1 MSIQSKLQNIQMS
14 VTKRNSMKKSCWFVS
29 RLAYFYYRNV
39 INFQQ
44 TCQIQSKLQNIQM
57 SVTKRNCLKK
67 SCWFVSRL
75 AYFYYGNVINFQQ
88 TCQIQSKLQNIQI
101 SGTKRKYE
109 RSEQIFKTVTFS
121 WVVYLSHQPF
131 LPLCFRWNCFGWSK
145 WIPCNLPRSESG
157 SSRLQTAGEE
167 E

>member
-1 MSIQSKLQNIQMS
+1 MS
-14 VTKRNSMKKSCWFVS
+14 
-29 RLAYFYYRNV
+29 
-39 INFQQ
+39 
-44 TCQIQSKLQNIQM
+44 IQSKLQNIQM

-145 WIPCNLPRSESG
+145 WIRCSDGNRTVPSREVPGRSRDGTGQDLETLKVPWSCRPG
-157 SSRLQTAGEE
+157 TKEVQKSRDLKWEKSRGKCQH
-167 E
+167 